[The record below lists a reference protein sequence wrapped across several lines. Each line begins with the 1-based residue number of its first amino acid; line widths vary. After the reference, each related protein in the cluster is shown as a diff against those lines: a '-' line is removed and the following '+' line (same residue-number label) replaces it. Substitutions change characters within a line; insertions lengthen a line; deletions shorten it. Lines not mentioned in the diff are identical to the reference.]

1 MGDMKMK
8 MKSAKNNVDTPTYTI
23 CVNIDLQYVNECVC
37 VCGVRDIGKEMMHA
51 LLTINGINYNYN

>member
-1 MGDMKMK
+1 MQMK

-37 VCGVRDIGKEMMHA
+37 VYVWCERYWKRNDACI
-51 LLTINGINYNYN
+51 INNKWNKL